1 MRSIIALGISFL
13 SLPAMALAQ
22 EAFDACALFTQV
34 EAEKVM
40 QTAAAGEPDHPRV
53 KRPRVVTSCAY
64 HGFKDGKAVEAKA
77 QFRFARS
84 DAEAQ
89 RAFDDAR
96 FDLQTKPLL
105 IGGAE
110 AFWSGRTGQLNVR
123 KGRAWITLS
132 VGPSTLRE
140 RDIEPARKLAQ
151 ILVEKL

>member
-40 QTAAAGEPDHPRV
+40 QTAAAGEPDNPRV

-96 FDLQTKPLL
+96 FELQTKPLL
-105 IGGAE
+105 ISGAE